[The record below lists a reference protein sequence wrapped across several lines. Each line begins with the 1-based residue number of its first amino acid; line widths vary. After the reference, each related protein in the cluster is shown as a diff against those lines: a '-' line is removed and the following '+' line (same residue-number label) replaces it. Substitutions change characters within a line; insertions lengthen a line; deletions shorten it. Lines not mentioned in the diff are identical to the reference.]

1 MQPQTRLLI
10 VGLLAALAATPAE
23 AQRRQRRASHMP
35 DAGMWAVGGSVG
47 ATAPNT
53 SDLNTGLD
61 VGGTVEGYVG
71 PRLSVRG
78 QLRTAWWSFDDRLG
92 FTGTLQPTLIGANLL
107 YNFEHGNWHPY
118 VTAGVGRY
126 IYQWREPGM
135 PDGSNGYGGANV
147 GAGLER
153 FVTRDG
159 TLTMEV
165 LYHHVGDVAVP
176 RAVIDGSYWAFTVGG
191 KKYF

>member
-10 VGLLAALAATPAE
+10 VGLLAALAAAPAE
-23 AQRRQRRASHMP
+23 AQRRPPRVSHMP

-53 SDLNTGLD
+53 SDLNSGVD
-61 VGGTVEGYVG
+61 VGGTVESYLT

-78 QLRTAWWSFDDRLG
+78 QLRTAWWSFDNRLG
-92 FTGTLQPTLIGANLL
+92 FTGTLQPTLIGGNLL
-107 YNFEHGNWHPY
+107 YNFERGNWHPY

-153 FVTRDG
+153 FFTPDATV
-159 TLTMEV
+159 TMEL

-176 RAVIDGSYWAFTVGG
+176 RAVIDGSYWAVTVGG